1 MLALLAVGPM
11 AFLWLLSSKLWGS
24 KQFTWGGATQ
34 MLFGIKGKRWDL
46 KEISKELYN
55 ENWTRPD
62 ENEKPAGA
70 FKVENGCY
78 W

>member
-1 MLALLAVGPM
+1 
-11 AFLWLLSSKLWGS
+11 
-24 KQFTWGGATQ
+24 